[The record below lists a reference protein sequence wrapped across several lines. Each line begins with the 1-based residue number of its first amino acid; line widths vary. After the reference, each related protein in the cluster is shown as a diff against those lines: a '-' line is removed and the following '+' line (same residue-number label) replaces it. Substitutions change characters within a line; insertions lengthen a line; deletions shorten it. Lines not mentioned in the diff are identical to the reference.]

1 MGVSVIPPG
10 PLNYSWA
17 NAYCHTTHTESTWLL
32 CVVHLQSLGSWE
44 HVFRRFKIMEFCIM
58 CSWFWQATDADSL
71 TFREITYRMVSTNT
85 DFTIDPV
92 SGVIATGRV
101 FDWETEPIRQFVFQ
115 VTTEEGVNDV
125 GVPAS
130 RATVTIDLY
139 VSHKD
144 CVTLTHCYCFTKLHL

>member
-1 MGVSVIPPG
+1 
-10 PLNYSWA
+10 
-17 NAYCHTTHTESTWLL
+17 
-32 CVVHLQSLGSWE
+32 
-44 HVFRRFKIMEFCIM
+44 
-58 CSWFWQATDADSL
+58 
-71 TFREITYRMVSTNT
+71 MVSTNT

-139 VSHKD
+139 VSHKNFI
-144 CVTLTHCYCFTKLHL
+144 TLTSMQHRDFFQQKNLKISFENC